1 MSRLVRAG
9 GFAVVLGPLHHEGA
23 FMGAKYL
30 PTVKD
35 QRANQRFLAKQTAAP
50 KFKNAPGDK
59 PARKSKK
66 K

>member
-1 MSRLVRAG
+1 
-9 GFAVVLGPLHHEGA
+9 
-23 FMGAKYL
+23 MGAKYL